1 MADPK
6 KWTDGSLKTIAD
18 YVHSKGLKFGTYT
31 DRGTETCG
39 GRPAAQGHEED
50 DAAVYASWGV
60 DYLKEGIHNI
70 ECVVF
75 YSHHCLAR

>member
-31 DRGTETCG
+31 DRFEILLCVTAC
-39 GRPAAQGHEED
+39 AADGFVPHITQ
-50 DAAVYASWGV
+50 
-60 DYLKEGIHNI
+60 
-70 ECVVF
+70 
-75 YSHHCLAR
+75 R